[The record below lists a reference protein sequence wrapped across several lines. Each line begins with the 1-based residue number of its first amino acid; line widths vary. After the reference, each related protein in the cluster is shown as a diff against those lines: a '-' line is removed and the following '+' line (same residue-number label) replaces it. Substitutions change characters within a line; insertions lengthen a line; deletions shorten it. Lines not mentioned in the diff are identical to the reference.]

1 MGHNRRQL
9 AEHIVPLSEANSFDD
24 AKSEWVV
31 VRFEWHE
38 ESGNCPCGHYIKE
51 FCYIRNL
58 LNGNETYVGN
68 VCVNK
73 FMGIDTGN
81 VFDGL
86 RRIKNDIYANANED
100 LIEYAYSQGY
110 LYGDKEY
117 DFLMSTKRK
126 RKLSEPQLEWKR
138 KINRRILKGIV
149 VSGK

>member
-1 MGHNRRQL
+1 M
-9 AEHIVPLSEANSFDD
+9 A
-24 AKSEWVV
+24 
-31 VRFEWHE
+31 
-38 ESGNCPCGHYIKE
+38 
-51 FCYIRNL
+51 
-58 LNGNETYVGN
+58 T
-68 VCVNK
+68 CVNK